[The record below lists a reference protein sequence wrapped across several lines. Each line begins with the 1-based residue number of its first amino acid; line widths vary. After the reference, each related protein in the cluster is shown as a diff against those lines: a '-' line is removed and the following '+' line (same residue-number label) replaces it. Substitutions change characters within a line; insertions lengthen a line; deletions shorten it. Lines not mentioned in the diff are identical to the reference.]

1 VEGGQKERRK
11 RGVYKAQPKYMK
23 AAAERAFWVCSYIG
37 REEGSLF
44 FFLFLFTPPPSFS
57 IHETR
62 YKGEERWEEYSIPPP
77 SPKETNGKEKNTHL
91 FCLFLF
97 MCVCRIWTQEKKEKV
112 SWIHNPIDP
121 ALTYKNFRSLP
132 ASVRQTLRC
141 SSTPP
146 SSPPVCGDDYCVFVK
161 ITSSNILFSG
171 IVWWT
176 FIPL

>member
-62 YKGEERWEEYSIPPP
+62 YKGEERWEEYSIP
-77 SPKETNGKEKNTHL
+77 SPKETNGRKKKTHIFSVYSYL
-91 FCLFLF
+91 
-97 MCVCRIWTQEKKEKV
+97 CVCVEYEHKRKKKKFREFTTP
-112 SWIHNPIDP
+112 SIRQQ
-121 ALTYKNFRSLP
+121 LTYKNFRSLP

-146 SSPPVCGDDYCVFVK
+146 SSPVCGDDYCVFVK

>member
-62 YKGEERWEEYSIPPP
+62 YKGEERWEEYSIP
-77 SPKETNGKEKNTHL
+77 SPKETNGRKKKTHIFSVYSYL
-91 FCLFLF
+91 
-97 MCVCRIWTQEKKEKV
+97 CVCVEYEHKRKKKKFREFTTPSIRRSPIRIFDRFRPPCAKRYDVPARRRPPLLCAETTIV
-112 SWIHNPIDP
+112 CSW
-121 ALTYKNFRSLP
+121 K
-132 ASVRQTLRC
+132 LRLATFC
-141 SSTPP
+141 SR
-146 SSPPVCGDDYCVFVK
+146 V
-161 ITSSNILFSG
+161 
-171 IVWWT
+171 
-176 FIPL
+176 